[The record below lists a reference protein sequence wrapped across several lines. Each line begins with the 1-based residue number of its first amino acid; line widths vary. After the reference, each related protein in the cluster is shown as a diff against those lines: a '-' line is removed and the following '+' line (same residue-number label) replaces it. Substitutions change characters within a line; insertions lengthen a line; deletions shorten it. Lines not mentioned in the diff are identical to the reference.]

1 MNFGE
6 TLKNLMTDGGVS
18 QQELA
23 KSIGYSQRAVSKW
36 VNGES
41 EPAESAIRKCALYFG
56 VSSDY
61 LIGLSD
67 KK

>member
-1 MNFGE
+1 MSFSE
-6 TLKNLMTDGGVS
+6 TLKDLMEDGRVS

-23 KSIGYSQRAVSKW
+23 KNIGYSQRAVSRW
-36 VNGES
+36 VNGQS
-41 EPAESAIRKCALYFG
+41 EPTESAIRKCALYFG

-61 LIGLSD
+61 LLGLTD